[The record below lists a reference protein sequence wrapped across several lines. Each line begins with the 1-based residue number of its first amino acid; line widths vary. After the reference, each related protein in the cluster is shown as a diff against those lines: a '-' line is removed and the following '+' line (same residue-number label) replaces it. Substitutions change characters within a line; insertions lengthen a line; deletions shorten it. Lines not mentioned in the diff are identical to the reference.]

1 MSQWPLGTPSIRGDG
16 SCTCHRLWRSVTSRL
31 CPYAKARPQPL
42 DRDEQ
47 AGTELKYLIDLAK
60 PDEMPLCYQSWSR
73 TFRAEPASQRMPDRA
88 FYLWHR
94 DLVDRLLASG
104 AQVFVARDV
113 ERPVFLFGW
122 LCAQRVGQSLVPHY
136 AYVKR
141 PWRERGIGTALL
153 VAAMERLGEGATEL
167 LQSHGSRQYDHRL
180 AAMGFR
186 KVAVEKLLRAGKVAA

>member
-1 MSQWPLGTPSIRGDG
+1 
-16 SCTCHRLWRSVTSRL
+16 
-31 CPYAKARPQPL
+31 
-42 DRDEQ
+42 
-47 AGTELKYLIDLAK
+47 
-60 PDEMPLCYQSWSR
+60 MPLCYQSWSR

-88 FYLWHR
+88 FYMWHR
-94 DLVDRLLASG
+94 DVVDRLLASG

-122 LCAQRVGQSLVPHY
+122 LCAQRVSDALAVHFG
-136 AYVKR
+136 YVKR

-186 KVAVEKLLRAGKVAA
+186 KLPVERLLHSATRAA